1 MGIRA
6 ALRLNGTSSQMLEAS
21 ATALPMAQAA
31 RSGIRS
37 PWAGSSL
44 APVVYKDF
52 LGVGGVDS
60 PITRA
65 EAMTIPAVVRGISLV
80 TTALSTAPWT
90 EYEGEQAVADQ
101 PAWLYATN
109 TEISPIY
116 RCQFVVEDLI
126 LGGWSVLLVDR
137 DADGNI
143 STADRIRPDLWEFDD
158 VGRVVVGDEALRP
171 EQYVLIKAP
180 TDGLLLTGR
189 RTLRGALNL
198 ETAWQRAVRNPNA
211 TTLLKQVGD
220 DVLEDD
226 EIDDLLAAWRLAR
239 QDPDGAV
246 AFIPSNIAVEAL
258 GSIVADLLVEARNAV
273 AVDIARLIGI
283 PGASVEAGAVQTS
296 LTYQNATVG
305 LGLQLVQ
312 QGLVPYANAIAA
324 ALSMDNVCAPGRRI
338 APDMTE
344 LLNDAAN
351 LSRSGTP
358 TKD

>member
-1 MGIRA
+1 MHDWLGI
-6 ALRLNGTSSQMLEAS
+6 N
-21 ATALPMAQAA
+21 
-31 RSGIRS
+31 
-37 PWAGSSL
+37 
-44 APVVYKDF
+44 
-52 LGVGGVDS
+52 GVDS

-90 EYEGEQAVADQ
+90 EYEADQAVADQ
-101 PAWLYATN
+101 PAWLYATSG
-109 TEISPIY
+109 EISPIY
-116 RCQFVVEDLI
+116 RCQFIVEDLI
-126 LGGWSVLLVDR
+126 LGGWAVLLVER
-137 DADGNI
+137 DTDGNI
-143 STADRIRPDLWEFDD
+143 LAADRIRPDLWEFDD
-158 VGRVVVGDEALRP
+158 VGQVVVGDEALRP
-171 EQYVLIKAP
+171 EQYILIKGP
-180 TDGLLLTGR
+180 HDGILLTGR

-198 ETAWQRAVRNPNA
+198 ENAWQRTVRNPIPA
-211 TTLLKQVGD
+211 TLLKQVGD

-226 EIDDLLAAWRLAR
+226 EIDALLVAWRAAR

-246 AFIPSNIAVEAL
+246 AFIPANIAVEAI
-258 GSIVADLLVEARNAV
+258 GEVVANVLVEARNAV

-296 LTYQNATVG
+296 LTYNNTNIG

-312 QGLVPYANAIAA
+312 QGLTPYANAIAA